1 MVVRLRFYQQAG
13 DAVMPLTDTKVKNAK
28 PLVKEYKLTDGFGM
42 FLRVTPKGSKYW
54 QMAYR
59 FEGKQKLFS
68 IGVYPAVSLS
78 DARQRRD
85 EARRLLAQDIDPNA
99 KKQAE
104 VKELKAKR
112 DNTRTFKAVT
122 KAWFSTKTK
131 WSDDYGDSVW
141 KRLETYV
148 FPVIGDKDVAELDT
162 GDLLVPVKK
171 VEALG
176 YLEVAMRIQ
185 QYITAI
191 LRHAVQQKL
200 IRHNPAYDME
210 GAVQKPQTEH
220 RPALELEEIP
230 LLLNKIA
237 EYKGRRLTILAI
249 QLNLMIF
256 IRSSELRFARWSE
269 IDFKSKLWVIPE
281 QREAIEN
288 VKHST
293 RGAKMKRKHFVPL
306 CKQAMRILKEIRH
319 LTYEEGHDDGLI
331 FTGCYDSFR
340 PMSENT
346 INKALRNM
354 GYDTKQD
361 ICGHGFRT
369 VACSALIESGLWS
382 EDAVEL
388 QMSHKENNSVRA
400 AYTHKAKHLDQRRL
414 MLQWWADY
422 LDANRND
429 MVRPFEFATD
439 ARFGLENQ
447 A

>member
-1 MVVRLRFYQQAG
+1 MS
-13 DAVMPLTDTKVKNAK
+13 LTDIKAKNAK
-28 PLVKEYKLTDGFGM
+28 PLEKEYKLTDGFGM

-85 EARRLLAQDIDPNA
+85 EARRLLAQGIDPNA

-112 DNTRTFKAVT
+112 DNTRSFRTVA

-131 WSDDYGDSVW
+131 WSDDYGDAVW

-230 LLLNKIA
+230 QLLNKIA

-281 QREAIEN
+281 QREAIKN

-306 CKQAMRILKEIRH
+306 CKQAMKILKEIRQ
-319 LTYEEGHDDGLI
+319 LTYEEGQDDGLI
-331 FTGCYDSFR
+331 FTGCYDSFK

-369 VACSALIESGLWS
+369 LACSALIESGLWS

-388 QMSHKENNSVRA
+388 QMSHKESNSVRA

-414 MLQWWADY
+414 MLQWWADF
-422 LDANRND
+422 LDANSND
-429 MVRPFEFATD
+429 MVRPFEFAS
-439 ARFGLENQ
+439 NK
-447 A
+447 

>member
-1 MVVRLRFYQQAG
+1 MS
-13 DAVMPLTDTKVKNAK
+13 LTDIKAKNAK
-28 PLVKEYKLTDGFGM
+28 PLEKEYKLTDGFAM

-85 EARRLLAQDIDPNA
+85 EARRLLAQGIDPNA

-112 DNTRTFKAVT
+112 DNTRSFRTVA

-131 WSDDYGDSVW
+131 WSDDYGDAVW

-230 LLLNKIA
+230 QLLNKIA

-306 CKQAMRILKEIRH
+306 CKQAMKILKEIRQ
-319 LTYEEGHDDGLI
+319 LTYEEGQDDGLI
-331 FTGCYDSFR
+331 FTGCYDSFK

-354 GYDTKQD
+354 GYNTKQD

-369 VACSALIESGLWS
+369 LACSALIESGLWS

-388 QMSHKENNSVRA
+388 QMSHKESNSVRA

-422 LDANRND
+422 LDASRNG
-429 MVRPFEFATD
+429 MVRPFEFAT
-439 ARFGLENQ
+439 NK
-447 A
+447 

>member
-1 MVVRLRFYQQAG
+1 MS
-13 DAVMPLTDTKVKNAK
+13 LTDIKAKNAK
-28 PLVKEYKLTDGFGM
+28 PLEKEYKLTDGFGM

-85 EARRLLAQDIDPNA
+85 EARRLLAQGIDPSA

-112 DNTRTFKAVT
+112 DNTRSFRTVA

-131 WSDDYGDSVW
+131 WSDDYGDAVW

-230 LLLNKIA
+230 QLLNKIA

-306 CKQAMRILKEIRH
+306 CKQAMKILKEIRQ
-319 LTYEEGHDDGLI
+319 LTYEEGQDDGLI
-331 FTGCYDSFR
+331 FTGCYDSFK

-369 VACSALIESGLWS
+369 LACSALIESGLWS

-388 QMSHKENNSVRA
+388 QMSHKESNSVRA
-400 AYTHKAKHLDQRRL
+400 AYTHKAKHLEQRRL

-422 LDANRND
+422 LDASRNG
-429 MVRPFEFATD
+429 MVRPFEFAT
-439 ARFGLENQ
+439 NK
-447 A
+447 

>member
-1 MVVRLRFYQQAG
+1 MS
-13 DAVMPLTDTKVKNAK
+13 LTDIKAKNAK
-28 PLVKEYKLTDGFGM
+28 PLEKEYKLTDGFGM

-85 EARRLLAQDIDPNA
+85 EARRLLAQGIDPNA

-112 DNTRTFKAVT
+112 DNTRSFRTVA
-122 KAWFSTKTK
+122 KAWFATKTK
-131 WSDDYGDSVW
+131 WSDDYGDAVW

-230 LLLNKIA
+230 QLLNKIA

-306 CKQAMRILKEIRH
+306 CKQAMKILKEIRQ
-319 LTYEEGHDDGLI
+319 LTYEEGQDDGLI
-331 FTGCYDSFR
+331 FTGCYDSFK

-369 VACSALIESGLWS
+369 LACSALIESGLWS

-388 QMSHKENNSVRA
+388 QMSHKESNSVRA
-400 AYTHKAKHLDQRRL
+400 AYTHKAKHLEQRRL
-414 MLQWWADY
+414 MLQWWADF
-422 LDANRND
+422 LDANSNH
-429 MVRPFEFATD
+429 MVRPFEFAS
-439 ARFGLENQ
+439 NK
-447 A
+447 

>member
-1 MVVRLRFYQQAG
+1 MS
-13 DAVMPLTDTKVKNAK
+13 LTDIKAKNAK
-28 PLVKEYKLTDGFGM
+28 PLEKEYKLTDGFGM

-85 EARRLLAQDIDPNA
+85 EARRLLAQGIDPNA

-112 DNTRTFKAVT
+112 DNTRSFRTVA

-131 WSDDYGDSVW
+131 WSDDYGDAVW

-230 LLLNKIA
+230 QLLNKIA

-306 CKQAMRILKEIRH
+306 CKQAMKILKEIRQ
-319 LTYEEGHDDGLI
+319 LTYEEGQDDGLI
-331 FTGCYDSFR
+331 FTGCYDSFK

-354 GYDTKQD
+354 GYNTKQD

-369 VACSALIESGLWS
+369 LACSALIESGLWS

-388 QMSHKENNSVRA
+388 QMSHKESNSVRA
-400 AYTHKAKHLDQRRL
+400 AYTHKAKHLEQRRL

-422 LDANRND
+422 LDASRNG

>member
-1 MVVRLRFYQQAG
+1 MS
-13 DAVMPLTDTKVKNAK
+13 LTDIKVKNAK
-28 PLVKEYKLTDGFGM
+28 PLEKEYKLTDGFGM

-85 EARRLLAQDIDPNA
+85 EARRLLAQGIDPNA

-112 DNTRTFKAVT
+112 DNTRSFRTVA

-131 WSDDYGDSVW
+131 WSDDYGDAVW

-230 LLLNKIA
+230 QLLNKIA

-306 CKQAMRILKEIRH
+306 CKQAIKILKEIRQ
-319 LTYEEGHDDGLI
+319 LTYEEGQDDGLI
-331 FTGCYDSFR
+331 FTGCYDSFK

-369 VACSALIESGLWS
+369 LACSALIESGLWS

-388 QMSHKENNSVRA
+388 QMSHKESNSVRA

-414 MLQWWADY
+414 MLQWWADF
-422 LDANRND
+422 LDANSNH
-429 MVRPFEFATD
+429 MVRPFEFASNKYRERPF
-439 ARFGLENQ
+439 AAFQLH

>member
-1 MVVRLRFYQQAG
+1 MS
-13 DAVMPLTDTKVKNAK
+13 LTDIKAKNAK
-28 PLVKEYKLTDGFGM
+28 PLEKEYKLTDGFGM

-85 EARRLLAQDIDPNA
+85 EARRLLAQGIDPNA

-104 VKELKAKR
+104 AKELKAKR
-112 DNTRTFKAVT
+112 DNTRSFRTVA
-122 KAWFSTKTK
+122 KAWFATKTK
-131 WSDDYGDSVW
+131 WSDDYGDAVW

-230 LLLNKIA
+230 QLLNKIA

-306 CKQAMRILKEIRH
+306 CKQAMKILKEIRQ
-319 LTYEEGHDDGLI
+319 LTYEEGQDDGLI
-331 FTGCYDSFR
+331 FTGCYDSFK

-369 VACSALIESGLWS
+369 LACSALIESGLWS

-388 QMSHKENNSVRA
+388 QMSHKESNSVRA

-414 MLQWWADY
+414 MLQWWADF
-422 LDANRND
+422 LDANSNH
-429 MVRPFEFATD
+429 MVRPFEFAS
-439 ARFGLENQ
+439 NK
-447 A
+447 

>member
-1 MVVRLRFYQQAG
+1 MS
-13 DAVMPLTDTKVKNAK
+13 LTDIKAKNAK
-28 PLVKEYKLTDGFGM
+28 PLEKEYKLTDGFGM

-85 EARRLLAQDIDPNA
+85 EARRLLAQGIDPNA

-104 VKELKAKR
+104 AKELKAKR
-112 DNTRTFKAVT
+112 DNTRSFRTVA
-122 KAWFSTKTK
+122 KAWFATKTK
-131 WSDDYGDSVW
+131 WSDDYGDAVW

-148 FPVIGDKDVAELDT
+148 FPAIGDKDVAELDT

-230 LLLNKIA
+230 QLLNKIA

-306 CKQAMRILKEIRH
+306 CKQAMKILKEIRQ
-319 LTYEEGHDDGLI
+319 LTYEEGQDDGLI
-331 FTGCYDSFR
+331 FTGCYDSFK

-369 VACSALIESGLWS
+369 LACSALIESGLWS

-388 QMSHKENNSVRA
+388 QMSHKESNSVRA

-414 MLQWWADY
+414 MLQWWADF
-422 LDANRND
+422 LDANSNH
-429 MVRPFEFATD
+429 MVRPFEFAT
-439 ARFGLENQ
+439 NK
-447 A
+447 

>member
-1 MVVRLRFYQQAG
+1 MS
-13 DAVMPLTDTKVKNAK
+13 LTDIKVKNAK
-28 PLVKEYKLTDGFGM
+28 PLEKEYKLTDGFGM

-85 EARRLLAQDIDPNA
+85 EARRLLAQGIDPNA

-112 DNTRTFKAVT
+112 DNTRSFRTVA

-131 WSDDYGDSVW
+131 WSDDYGDAVW

-210 GAVQKPQTEH
+210 GAVQKPRTEH

-230 LLLNKIA
+230 QLLKKIS

-269 IDFKSKLWVIPE
+269 IDLKSKLWVIPE

-306 CKQAMRILKEIRH
+306 CKQAMWILKEIRQ
-319 LTYEEGHDDGLI
+319 LTYEEGNNDGLI
-331 FTGCYDSFR
+331 FTGCYDSFK

-369 VACSALIESGLWS
+369 LACSALIESGLWS

-388 QMSHKENNSVRA
+388 QMSHKESNSVRA

-414 MLQWWADY
+414 MLQWWADF
-422 LDANRND
+422 LDANSND
-429 MVRPFEFATD
+429 MVRPFEFAS
-439 ARFGLENQ
+439 NK
-447 A
+447 

>member
-1 MVVRLRFYQQAG
+1 MS
-13 DAVMPLTDTKVKNAK
+13 LTDIKAKNAK
-28 PLVKEYKLTDGFGM
+28 PLEKEYKLTDGFGM

-85 EARRLLAQDIDPNA
+85 EARRLLAQGIDPNA

-112 DNTRTFKAVT
+112 DNTRSFRTVA
-122 KAWFSTKTK
+122 KAWFATKTK
-131 WSDDYGDSVW
+131 WSDDYGDAVW

-185 QYITAI
+185 QYIMAI

-230 LLLNKIA
+230 QLLNKIA

-306 CKQAMRILKEIRH
+306 CKQAMKILKEIRQ
-319 LTYEEGHDDGLI
+319 LTYEEGQDDGLI
-331 FTGCYDSFR
+331 FTGCYDSFK

-354 GYDTKQD
+354 GYNTKQD

-369 VACSALIESGLWS
+369 LACSALIESGLWS

-388 QMSHKENNSVRA
+388 QMSHKESNSVRA

-414 MLQWWADY
+414 MLQWWADF
-422 LDANRND
+422 LDANSND
-429 MVRPFEFATD
+429 MVRPFEFAS
-439 ARFGLENQ
+439 NK
-447 A
+447 

>member
-1 MVVRLRFYQQAG
+1 MS
-13 DAVMPLTDTKVKNAK
+13 LTDIKAKNAK
-28 PLVKEYKLTDGFGM
+28 PLEKEYKLTDGFGM

-85 EARRLLAQDIDPNA
+85 EARRLLAQGIDPNA

-112 DNTRTFKAVT
+112 DNTRSFRTVA

-131 WSDDYGDSVW
+131 WSDDYGDAVW

-230 LLLNKIA
+230 QLLNKIA

-306 CKQAMRILKEIRH
+306 CKQAIKILKEIRQ
-319 LTYEEGHDDGLI
+319 LTYEEGQDDGLI
-331 FTGCYDSFR
+331 FTGCYDSFK

-369 VACSALIESGLWS
+369 LACSALIESGLWS

-388 QMSHKENNSVRA
+388 QMSHKESNSVRA

-414 MLQWWADY
+414 MLQWWADF
-422 LDANRND
+422 LDANSNH
-429 MVRPFEFATD
+429 MVRPFEFAS
-439 ARFGLENQ
+439 NK
-447 A
+447 

>member
-1 MVVRLRFYQQAG
+1 MS
-13 DAVMPLTDTKVKNAK
+13 LTDIKAKNAK
-28 PLVKEYKLTDGFGM
+28 PLEKEYKLTDGFGM

-85 EARRLLAQDIDPNA
+85 EARRLLAQGIDPNA
-99 KKQAE
+99 KKQAK

-112 DNTRTFKAVT
+112 DNTRSFRTVA

-131 WSDDYGDSVW
+131 WSDDYGDAVW

-230 LLLNKIA
+230 QLLNKIA

-306 CKQAMRILKEIRH
+306 CKQAMKILKEIRQ
-319 LTYEEGHDDGLI
+319 LTYEEGQDDGLI
-331 FTGCYDSFR
+331 FTGCYDSFK

-354 GYDTKQD
+354 GYNTKQD

-369 VACSALIESGLWS
+369 LACSALIESGLWS

-388 QMSHKENNSVRA
+388 QMSHKESNSVRA
-400 AYTHKAKHLDQRRL
+400 AYTHKAKHLEQRRL
-414 MLQWWADY
+414 MLQWWADF
-422 LDANRND
+422 LDANSND
-429 MVRPFEFATD
+429 MVRPFEFAS
-439 ARFGLENQ
+439 NK
-447 A
+447 

>member
-1 MVVRLRFYQQAG
+1 MS
-13 DAVMPLTDTKVKNAK
+13 LTDIKAKNAK
-28 PLVKEYKLTDGFGM
+28 PLEKEYKLTDGFGM

-85 EARRLLAQDIDPNA
+85 EARRLLAQGIDPNA

-112 DNTRTFKAVT
+112 DNTRSFRTVA

-131 WSDDYGDSVW
+131 WSDDYGDAVW

-210 GAVQKPQTEH
+210 GAVQKPRTEH

-230 LLLNKIA
+230 QLLKKIS

-269 IDFKSKLWVIPE
+269 IDLKSKLWVIPE

-306 CKQAMRILKEIRH
+306 CKQAMKILKEIRQ
-319 LTYEEGHDDGLI
+319 LTYEEGQDDGLI
-331 FTGCYDSFR
+331 FTGCYDSFK

-354 GYDTKQD
+354 GYNTKQD

-369 VACSALIESGLWS
+369 LACSALIESGLWS

-388 QMSHKENNSVRA
+388 QMSHKESNSVRA

-422 LDANRND
+422 LDASRNG
-429 MVRPFEFATD
+429 MVRPFEFAS
-439 ARFGLENQ
+439 NK
-447 A
+447 

>member
-1 MVVRLRFYQQAG
+1 MS
-13 DAVMPLTDTKVKNAK
+13 LTDIKAKNAK
-28 PLVKEYKLTDGFGM
+28 PLEKEYKLTDGFGM

-85 EARRLLAQDIDPNA
+85 EARRLLAQGIDPNA

-104 VKELKAKR
+104 AKELKAKR
-112 DNTRTFKAVT
+112 DNTRSFRTVA
-122 KAWFSTKTK
+122 KAWFATKTK
-131 WSDDYGDSVW
+131 WSDDYGDAVW

-230 LLLNKIA
+230 QLLNKIA

-306 CKQAMRILKEIRH
+306 CKQAMKILKEIRQ
-319 LTYEEGHDDGLI
+319 LTYEEGQDDGLI
-331 FTGCYDSFR
+331 FTGCYDSFK

-369 VACSALIESGLWS
+369 LACSALIESGLWS

-388 QMSHKENNSVRA
+388 QMSHKESNSVRA
-400 AYTHKAKHLDQRRL
+400 AYTHKAKHLEQRRL
-414 MLQWWADY
+414 MLQWWADF
-422 LDANRND
+422 LDANSND
-429 MVRPFEFATD
+429 MVRPFEFAS
-439 ARFGLENQ
+439 NK
-447 A
+447 

>member
-1 MVVRLRFYQQAG
+1 MS
-13 DAVMPLTDTKVKNAK
+13 LTDIKAKNAK
-28 PLVKEYKLTDGFGM
+28 PLEKEYKLTDGFGM

-85 EARRLLAQDIDPNA
+85 EARRLLAQGIDPNA

-112 DNTRTFKAVT
+112 DNTRSFRTVA

-131 WSDDYGDSVW
+131 WSDDYGDAVW

-230 LLLNKIA
+230 QLLNKIA
-237 EYKGRRLTILAI
+237 EYKGRWLTILAI

-306 CKQAMRILKEIRH
+306 CKQAMKILKEIRQ
-319 LTYEEGHDDGLI
+319 LTYEEGQDDGLI
-331 FTGCYDSFR
+331 FTGCYDSFK

-354 GYDTKQD
+354 GYNTKQD

-369 VACSALIESGLWS
+369 LACSALIESGLWS

-388 QMSHKENNSVRA
+388 QMSHKESNSVRA
-400 AYTHKAKHLDQRRL
+400 AYTHKAKHLEQRRL

-422 LDANRND
+422 LDASRNG
-429 MVRPFEFATD
+429 MVRPFEFAT
-439 ARFGLENQ
+439 NK
-447 A
+447 

>member
-1 MVVRLRFYQQAG
+1 MS
-13 DAVMPLTDTKVKNAK
+13 LTDIKAKNAK
-28 PLVKEYKLTDGFGM
+28 PLEKEYKLTDGFGM

-85 EARRLLAQDIDPNA
+85 EARRLLAQGIDPNA

-112 DNTRTFKAVT
+112 DNTRSFRTVA

-131 WSDDYGDSVW
+131 WSDDYGDAVW

-230 LLLNKIA
+230 QLLNKIA

-306 CKQAMRILKEIRH
+306 CKQAMKILKEIRQ
-319 LTYEEGHDDGLI
+319 LTYEEGQDDGLI
-331 FTGCYDSFR
+331 FTGCYDSFK
-340 PMSENT
+340 PMSENP

-369 VACSALIESGLWS
+369 LACSALIESGLWS

-388 QMSHKENNSVRA
+388 QMSHKESNSVRA
-400 AYTHKAKHLDQRRL
+400 AYTHKAKHLEQRRL
-414 MLQWWADY
+414 MLQWWADF
-422 LDANRND
+422 LDANSND
-429 MVRPFEFATD
+429 MVRPFEFAS
-439 ARFGLENQ
+439 NK
-447 A
+447 

>member
-1 MVVRLRFYQQAG
+1 MS
-13 DAVMPLTDTKVKNAK
+13 LTDIKAKNAK
-28 PLVKEYKLTDGFGM
+28 PLEKEYKLTDGFGM

-85 EARRLLAQDIDPNA
+85 EARRLLAQGIDPNA

-104 VKELKAKR
+104 AKELKAKR
-112 DNTRTFKAVT
+112 DNTRSFRTVA
-122 KAWFSTKTK
+122 KAWFATKTK
-131 WSDDYGDSVW
+131 WSDDYGDAVW

-230 LLLNKIA
+230 QLLNKIA

-306 CKQAMRILKEIRH
+306 CKQAMKILKEIRQ
-319 LTYEEGHDDGLI
+319 LTYEEGQDDGLI
-331 FTGCYDSFR
+331 FTGCYDSFK

-354 GYDTKQD
+354 GYNTKQD

-369 VACSALIESGLWS
+369 LACSALIESGLWS

-388 QMSHKENNSVRA
+388 QMSHKESNSVRA

-414 MLQWWADY
+414 MLQWWADF
-422 LDANRND
+422 LDANSNH
-429 MVRPFEFATD
+429 MVRPFEFAS
-439 ARFGLENQ
+439 NK
-447 A
+447 

>member
-1 MVVRLRFYQQAG
+1 MS
-13 DAVMPLTDTKVKNAK
+13 LTDIKAKNAK
-28 PLVKEYKLTDGFGM
+28 PLEKEYKLTDGFGM

-85 EARRLLAQDIDPNA
+85 EARRLLAQGIDPNA

-112 DNTRTFKAVT
+112 DNTRSFRTVA

-131 WSDDYGDSVW
+131 WSDDYGDAVW
-141 KRLETYV
+141 KRLETYA

-230 LLLNKIA
+230 QLLNKIA

-306 CKQAMRILKEIRH
+306 CKQAMKILKEIRQ
-319 LTYEEGHDDGLI
+319 LTYEEGQDDGLI
-331 FTGCYDSFR
+331 FTGCYDSFK

-354 GYDTKQD
+354 GYNTKQD

-369 VACSALIESGLWS
+369 LACSALIESGLWS

-388 QMSHKENNSVRA
+388 QMSHKESNSVRA

-414 MLQWWADY
+414 MLQWWADF
-422 LDANRND
+422 LDASRNG
-429 MVRPFEFATD
+429 MVRPFEFAS
-439 ARFGLENQ
+439 NK
-447 A
+447 

>member
-1 MVVRLRFYQQAG
+1 MS
-13 DAVMPLTDTKVKNAK
+13 LTDIKAKNAK
-28 PLVKEYKLTDGFGM
+28 PLEKEYKLTDGFGM

-85 EARRLLAQDIDPNA
+85 EARRLLAQGIDPNA

-112 DNTRTFKAVT
+112 DNTRSFRTVA
-122 KAWFSTKTK
+122 KAWFATKTK
-131 WSDDYGDSVW
+131 WSDDYGDAVW

-230 LLLNKIA
+230 QLLNKIA

-306 CKQAMRILKEIRH
+306 CKQAMKILKEIRQ
-319 LTYEEGHDDGLI
+319 LTYEEGQDDGLI
-331 FTGCYDSFR
+331 FTGCYDSFK

-354 GYDTKQD
+354 GYNTKQD

-369 VACSALIESGLWS
+369 LACSALIESGLWS

-388 QMSHKENNSVRA
+388 QMSHKESNSVRA
-400 AYTHKAKHLDQRRL
+400 AYTHKAKHLEQRRL

-422 LDANRND
+422 LDASRNG
-429 MVRPFEFATD
+429 MVRPFEFAT
-439 ARFGLENQ
+439 NK
-447 A
+447 

>member
-1 MVVRLRFYQQAG
+1 MS
-13 DAVMPLTDTKVKNAK
+13 LTDIKAKNAK
-28 PLVKEYKLTDGFGM
+28 PLEKEYKLTDGFGM

-59 FEGKQKLFS
+59 FEGKQKIFS

-85 EARRLLAQDIDPNA
+85 EARRLLAQGIDPNA

-112 DNTRTFKAVT
+112 DNTRSFRTVA

-131 WSDDYGDSVW
+131 WSDDYGDAVW

-230 LLLNKIA
+230 QLLNKIA

-306 CKQAMRILKEIRH
+306 CKQAMKILKEIRQ
-319 LTYEEGHDDGLI
+319 LTYEEGQDDGLI
-331 FTGCYDSFR
+331 FTGCYDSFK

-369 VACSALIESGLWS
+369 LACSALIESGLWS

-388 QMSHKENNSVRA
+388 QMSHKESNSVRA

-414 MLQWWADY
+414 MLQWWADF
-422 LDANRND
+422 LDANSND
-429 MVRPFEFATD
+429 MVRPFEFAS
-439 ARFGLENQ
+439 NK
-447 A
+447 

>member
-1 MVVRLRFYQQAG
+1 MS
-13 DAVMPLTDTKVKNAK
+13 LTDIKAKNAK
-28 PLVKEYKLTDGFGM
+28 PLEKEYKLTDGFGM

-85 EARRLLAQDIDPNA
+85 EARRLLAQGIDPNA

-112 DNTRTFKAVT
+112 DNTRSFRTVA

-131 WSDDYGDSVW
+131 WSDDYGDAVW

-230 LLLNKIA
+230 QLLNKIA

-306 CKQAMRILKEIRH
+306 CKQAMKILKEIRQ
-319 LTYEEGHDDGLI
+319 LTYEEGQDDGLI
-331 FTGCYDSFR
+331 FTGCYDSFK

-369 VACSALIESGLWS
+369 LACSALIESGLWS

-388 QMSHKENNSVRA
+388 QMSHKESNSVRA

-414 MLQWWADY
+414 MLQWWADF
-422 LDANRND
+422 LDANSND
-429 MVRPFEFATD
+429 MVRPFEFAS
-439 ARFGLENQ
+439 NK
-447 A
+447 

>member
-1 MVVRLRFYQQAG
+1 MS
-13 DAVMPLTDTKVKNAK
+13 LTDIKAKNAK
-28 PLVKEYKLTDGFGM
+28 PLEKEYKLTDGFGM

-85 EARRLLAQDIDPNA
+85 EARRLLAQGIDPNA

-112 DNTRTFKAVT
+112 DNTRSFRTVA
-122 KAWFSTKTK
+122 KAWFATKTK
-131 WSDDYGDSVW
+131 WSDDYGDAVW
-141 KRLETYV
+141 KRLETYA

-230 LLLNKIA
+230 QLLNKIA

-306 CKQAMRILKEIRH
+306 CKQAMKILKEIRQ
-319 LTYEEGHDDGLI
+319 LTYEEGQDDGLI
-331 FTGCYDSFR
+331 FTGCYDSFK

-354 GYDTKQD
+354 GYNTKQD

-369 VACSALIESGLWS
+369 LACSALIESGLWS

-388 QMSHKENNSVRA
+388 QMSHKESNSVRA
-400 AYTHKAKHLDQRRL
+400 AYTHKAKHLEQRRL

-422 LDANRND
+422 LDASRNG
-429 MVRPFEFATD
+429 MVRPFEFAT
-439 ARFGLENQ
+439 NK
-447 A
+447 

>member
-1 MVVRLRFYQQAG
+1 MS
-13 DAVMPLTDTKVKNAK
+13 LTDIKAKNAK
-28 PLVKEYKLTDGFGM
+28 PLEKEYKLTDGFGM

-85 EARRLLAQDIDPNA
+85 EARRLLAQGIDPNA

-112 DNTRTFKAVT
+112 DNTRSFRTVA

-131 WSDDYGDSVW
+131 WSDDYGDAVW
-141 KRLETYV
+141 KRLETYA

-230 LLLNKIA
+230 QLLNKIA

-306 CKQAMRILKEIRH
+306 CKQAMKILKEIRQ
-319 LTYEEGHDDGLI
+319 LTYEEGQDDGLI
-331 FTGCYDSFR
+331 FTGCYDSFK

-369 VACSALIESGLWS
+369 LACSALIESGLWS

-388 QMSHKENNSVRA
+388 QMSHKESNSVRA
-400 AYTHKAKHLDQRRL
+400 AYTHKAKHLEQRRL

-422 LDANRND
+422 LDASRNG
-429 MVRPFEFATD
+429 MVRPFEFAT
-439 ARFGLENQ
+439 NK
-447 A
+447 

>member
-28 PLVKEYKLTDGFGM
+28 PLEKEYKLTDGFGM

-85 EARRLLAQDIDPNA
+85 EARRLLAQGIDPNA

-112 DNTRTFKAVT
+112 DNTRSFRTVA
-122 KAWFSTKTK
+122 KAWFATKTK
-131 WSDDYGDSVW
+131 WSDDYGDAVW

-230 LLLNKIA
+230 QLLNKIA

-306 CKQAMRILKEIRH
+306 CKQAMKILKEIRQ
-319 LTYEEGHDDGLI
+319 LTYEEGQDDGLI
-331 FTGCYDSFR
+331 FTGCYDSFK

-354 GYDTKQD
+354 GYNTKQD

-369 VACSALIESGLWS
+369 LACSALIESGLWS

-388 QMSHKENNSVRA
+388 QMSHKESNSVRA

-414 MLQWWADY
+414 MLQWWADF
-422 LDANRND
+422 LDANSND
-429 MVRPFEFATD
+429 MVRPFEFAS
-439 ARFGLENQ
+439 NK
-447 A
+447 